1 MEVDLMKTSE
11 SIVEISKALA
21 TAWGAIENPKHNKTV
36 RVQTKKGGQYTFEYT
51 DLGGVLDA
59 IKPHFKENGLA
70 VTQSA
75 GTEINNNQLFVVVKT
90 RINHSSGEW
99 MESSP
104 LTIMANNSIQDM
116 GGQITYLKRYSL
128 SAMLGIS
135 TEEDDDANGTLGNQ
149 VTYENKK
156 PNQTQQKEIGKPVI
170 LAKFKQ
176 GGGTEEQF
184 DDWYTKQVASGFN
197 HNQMDQY
204 LTKAL
209 MKKNE
214 RQ

>member
-1 MEVDLMKTSE
+1 MKTSD
-11 SIVEISKALA
+11 SIVEISKAFSA
-21 TAWGAIENPKHNKTV
+21 AWGSLENPKHNKTV

-51 DLGGVLDA
+51 DLGGIIDGV
-59 IKPHFKENGLA
+59 KSHFKENGIS
-70 VTQSA
+70 VMQSA
-75 GTEINNNQLFVVVKT
+75 STDLMEGMLFVSVST
-90 RINHSSGEW
+90 RLVHSSGEW
-99 MESSP
+99 MESKP
-104 LTIMANNSIQDM
+104 LIMQANNSIQDM

-149 VTYENKK
+149 VTYEKNKSG
-156 PNQTQQKEIGKPVI
+156 QTQKNEIGKPVI

-184 DDWYTKQVASGFN
+184 HEWYAKQVAAGYN

-209 MKKNE
+209 ME
-214 RQ
+214 RNK

>member
-1 MEVDLMKTSE
+1 MKTSD
-11 SIVEISKALA
+11 SISEISKALSN
-21 TAWGAIENPKHNKTV
+21 AWGAIENPKHNKTV

-75 GTEINNNQLFVVVKT
+75 GTELTNNQLFVVVKT

-99 MESSP
+99 MESNP
-104 LTIMANNSIQDM
+104 LTVMANNSIQEM

-135 TEEDDDANGTLGNQ
+135 TEEDDDANGSFGNQ
-149 VTYENKK
+149 VTYQQNKSQ
-156 PNQTQQKEIGKPVI
+156 QTQEIGKAVL

-176 GGGTEEQF
+176 GGGTGEQF
-184 DDWYTKQVASGFN
+184 DDWYAKQVASGYN

-209 MKKNE
+209 MKKSGK
-214 RQ
+214 Q

>member
-1 MEVDLMKTSE
+1 MKTSE
-11 SIVEISKALA
+11 SITEISKALSK
-21 TAWGAIENPKHNKTV
+21 AWGTIENPKHNKTV

-51 DLGGVLDA
+51 DLGGILDA
-59 IKPHFKENGLA
+59 IKPCFKENNLA

-104 LTIMANNSIQDM
+104 LTVIANNSIQDM

-149 VTYENKK
+149 VTYEKNKSA
-156 PNQTQQKEIGKPVI
+156 QTQQTEIGKPVLI
-170 LAKFKQ
+170 AKFKQ

-184 DDWYTKQVASGFN
+184 NDWYAKQVSGGFN

-209 MKKNE
+209 ME
-214 RQ
+214 RNKQ

>member
-1 MEVDLMKTSE
+1 MKTSE
-11 SIVEISKALA
+11 SIKEISKALSN
-21 TAWGAIENPKHNKTV
+21 AWGDIGNPKHNKTV

-51 DLGGVLDA
+51 DLAGVLDA
-59 IKPHFKENGLA
+59 IKPHFKKNGLV

-75 GTEINNNQLFVVVKT
+75 GTEIANNQLFVVVKT

-104 LTIMANNSIQDM
+104 LTVLANNSIQEM

-135 TEEDDDANGTLGNQ
+135 TEEDDDANGSLGNQ
-149 VTYENKK
+149 VTYQRNNSGQSQN
-156 PNQTQQKEIGKPVI
+156 NQPQQKEIGKPI
-170 LAKFKQ
+170 LIAKFKQ
-176 GGGTEEQF
+176 GGGSEEQF
-184 DDWYTKQVASGFN
+184 NEWYAKQVASGFN

-209 MKKNE
+209 MKKSGN
-214 RQ
+214 Q